1 MGRLPLHLAFSL
13 PKAPPVYVHPLR
25 SRRPRRPLAWGEDAV
40 RRHRKRLTP
49 HQRKVAAAVKT
60 YREHTHANHAAMR
73 AKAERARRGGPAPN
87 ASRKRVYRVPISLS
101 PCLQPVHAPL
111 FIVHFFTFFATC
123 SRTLLFF

>member
-60 YREHTHANHAAMR
+60 YREHTHANHAALR

-87 ASRKRVYRVPISLS
+87 ASLAPLRRFFVHFS

-111 FIVHFFTFFATC
+111 FIAHFFTFFSTC
-123 SRTLLFF
+123 SRTLLLF